1 MRALGV
7 LLALALAVRAIPDD
21 IHVHGTV
28 TDEIAASPPPPPM
41 QMTKPASEHE
51 HGHGHGAPL
60 LELNETEVL
69 LHHAPDPLSYWA
81 HDMLGMRLG
90 ADGVSIVPASP
101 DDDQRTY
108 GGLMAVHVACMM
120 AAFFGVLP
128 LGECLSPFRATRP
141 RLRLTEWKSRHRR
154 TLRTGIVL
162 RAAKHR
168 YHAIAQT
175 AFLILVSVGWLFST
189 IYTHLTPDL
198 YEFSSEIRQSK
209 LLTP

>member
-28 TDEIAASPPPPPM
+28 PDDIAASPAPPPPM
-41 QMTKPASEHE
+41 HSMQPASEHE
-51 HGHGHGAPL
+51 HGHGHGTPL

-81 HDMLGMRLG
+81 YDILGLRLG

-120 AAFFGVLP
+120 VAFFAVLP
-128 LGECLSPFRATRP
+128 LGEFLSP
-141 RLRLTEWKSRHRR
+141 SRD
-154 TLRTGIVL
+154 
-162 RAAKHR
+162 
-168 YHAIAQT
+168 
-175 AFLILVSVGWLFST
+175 SVFV
-189 IYTHLTPDL
+189 D
-198 YEFSSEIRQSK
+198 
-209 LLTP
+209 